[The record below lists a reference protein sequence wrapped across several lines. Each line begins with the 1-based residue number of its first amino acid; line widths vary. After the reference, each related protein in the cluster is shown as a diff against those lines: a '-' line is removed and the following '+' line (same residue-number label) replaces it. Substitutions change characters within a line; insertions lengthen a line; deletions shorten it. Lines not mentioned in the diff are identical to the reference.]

1 MKKILLA
8 MLAAVIVMLAIVL
21 VRTFT
26 LRSIQPE
33 TESVTLPVFGSA
45 SADRLTRAINY
56 RTLSHEIGLP
66 VDTAEFTGFRQFLS
80 EAYPLIHSSLSKEIF
95 SDLSILYTWEGSNP
109 ALKPVILTAHMDV
122 VPAVETDRWEQLPFS
137 GFNDGTFIW
146 GRGTLDDKGAL
157 ISIMETVER
166 LLHEGYQPARS
177 IYLAFGHDE
186 EIGGNMGAAVI
197 ASELSGRGVE
207 AAFVLDEGLVIT
219 RGIVPMVEPPVALI
233 GTGEKGYLSVELRV
247 EMDGGHSSTPEQ
259 ESAVNVLNAAL
270 WRIWR
275 NPPKAFI
282 SGPVQ
287 DFIRYIGPEM
297 PFHGRAIFANTW
309 LFRRLLL
316 NIYQASAAGNALVRT
331 TIAPTILGAGIKDNI
346 IPAEA
351 AAVLNAR
358 ILPGETTADVLAH
371 LERVVS
377 DERVKIIPLE
387 GLSHDPSPLSPVDI
401 PAFATIAA
409 TIREVFP
416 EAIVAPTMMV
426 GTSDA
431 KHYAVVSP
439 NIYRFIPLVVTE
451 EDLARIHGLNERVR
465 IDEFLRG
472 IGFYYQLIRNADNMP
487 EQ

>member
-1 MKKILLA
+1 MKKLLLA
-8 MLAAVIVMLAIVL
+8 TLTLVFVLLAIVL
-21 VRTFT
+21 IRTFT
-26 LRSIQPE
+26 LRSVQPE
-33 TESVTLPVFGSA
+33 PESVTLPEFGSA
-45 SADRLTRAINY
+45 SADKLSRAVTF
-56 RTLSHEIGLP
+56 RTVSHDMELP
-66 VDTAEFTGFRQFLS
+66 VDTVEFTGFRHFLA
-80 EAYPLIHSSLSKEIF
+80 EAYPLIHGTLGKEIF

-109 ALKPVILTAHMDV
+109 SLKPVILTAHMDV
-122 VPAVETDRWEQLPFS
+122 VPAVETDRWEHLPFS

-166 LLHEGYQPARS
+166 LLHEGFRPERT
-177 IYLAFGHDE
+177 IYLGFGHDE
-186 EIGGNMGAAVI
+186 EIGGNLGAAVI
-197 ASELSGRGVE
+197 AAELSARGVE
-207 AAFVLDEGLVIT
+207 AAFVLDEGLAIT
-219 RGIVPMVEPPVALI
+219 RGMVPMVEPPVALI

-247 EMDGGHSSTPEQ
+247 EMDGGHSSTPER
-259 ESAVNVLNAAL
+259 ESAVTVLNAAL

-275 NPPKAFI
+275 NPPKAGI
-282 SGPVQ
+282 AGPVQ

-309 LFRRLLL
+309 LFRGLLL
-316 NIYQASAAGNALVRT
+316 NIYQSSPAGNALVST
-331 TIAPTILGAGIKDNI
+331 TITPTMLGAGLKDNI
-346 IPAEA
+346 IPTEA

-377 DERVKIIPLE
+377 DERVKIVPLE
-387 GLSHDPSPLSPVDI
+387 GLSHDPSPVSPVDI

-426 GTSDA
+426 GASDA

-439 NIYRFIPLVVTE
+439 NIYRFVPQFVTD
-451 EDLARIHGLNERVR
+451 EDLARYHGLNERIRV
-465 IDEFLRG
+465 DEFLRG
-472 IGFYYQLIRNADNMP
+472 IGFYYQLIRNLERMP
-487 EQ
+487 E